1 MPGTAR
7 LITDGASCLFWVR
20 GDGGEPARYRQCQPQ
35 ARGPSSP
42 QSRALVTGPGR
53 VLLLAALLLFLLC
66 PPLLSLPLTAGRW
79 LPGRPGHGGGAERQ
93 SSPPRTH
100 GHTVQAAWH
109 LALAVKEWPPCSR
122 CFCSGSQFS
131 LSCVTNADKA
141 GWQSSGR
148 LPPSLKDVAFVFVS
162 ETLGLGNFRGAHS
175 PMLAFCSFP
184 EPLGW

>member
-93 SSPPRTH
+93 SSPPRTQRA
-100 GHTVQAAWH
+100 GC
-109 LALAVKEWPPCSR
+109 LAPGPGGEGVA
-122 CFCSGSQFS
+122 S
-131 LSCVTNADKA
+131 L
-141 GWQSSGR
+141 
-148 LPPSLKDVAFVFVS
+148 L
-162 ETLGLGNFRGAHS
+162 
-175 PMLAFCSFP
+175 PMLLLRLSVLP
-184 EPLGW
+184 